1 MTSNESR
8 PLGERFS
15 ATARSIFEA
24 LSEDDRATVTEC
36 IKYLR
41 ANPTPDGETIYDAP
55 LYPLMFRSMK
65 CKGFLI
71 TFKVESAQARIY
83 AIIKDDGDV
92 A

>member
-1 MTSNESR
+1 VTSEESR

-15 ATARSIFEA
+15 ASSRAIFEA
-24 LSEDDRATVTEC
+24 LSEHDQATVAEC

-41 ANPTPDGETIYDAP
+41 ANPTPDGATIYDVP

-71 TFKVESAQARIY
+71 TFKVESATARIY
-83 AIIKDDGDV
+83 AIIKDDGDG